1 MDTVS
6 LKDKTFYIE
15 RVKDLNL
22 LLDIITEEEFKKDE
36 QMPYWAELWPS
47 ALAFA
52 EYILDNPSEFHHK
65 KILEL
70 GCGLGLVGIVCTY
83 VKGKVLFTDYE
94 PMALKFTKKNFQR
107 NFKRN
112 ALTKLIDW
120 RQDSFDNRFEII
132 VASDV
137 LYEKRL
143 IRQILIVY
151 NKALRNNGSAYISD
165 PNRKFSP
172 NFFTLAEED
181 GWYCRTILKRIRIYD
196 KLHTIHIHRLQRC

>member
-1 MDTVS
+1 VDTVS
-6 LKDKTFYIE
+6 LKGKNFYIE

-22 LLDIITEEEFKKDE
+22 LLDIITAEEFKEDE
-36 QMPYWAELWPS
+36 RMPYWAELWPS
-47 ALAFA
+47 AVAFA
-52 EYILDNPSEFHHK
+52 EYILENSGEFRQK

-83 VKGKVLFTDYE
+83 VEGKVLFTDYE

-112 ALTKLIDW
+112 TLTKLIDW
-120 RQDSFDNRFEII
+120 RQANFDNPFEIV

-143 IRQILIVY
+143 IRPILNVLK
-151 NKALRNNGSAYISD
+151 NALRNDGRAYISAPD
-165 PNRKFSP
+165 RKISL

-181 GWYCRTILKRIRIYD
+181 GWYCRTILKEVRIND
-196 KLHTIHIHRLQRC
+196 KLHTIHIHKLQR